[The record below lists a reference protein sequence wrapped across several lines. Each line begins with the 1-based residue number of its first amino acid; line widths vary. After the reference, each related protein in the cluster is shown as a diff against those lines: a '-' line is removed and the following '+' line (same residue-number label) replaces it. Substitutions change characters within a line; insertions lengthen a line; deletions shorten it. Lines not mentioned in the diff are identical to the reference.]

1 MSDFAQFSD
10 CIADVLPTI
19 GTSMFNT
26 NLINAVKSLSPV
38 DEATVIVYEN
48 GVVPRIDFAMPDS
61 WEQPNI
67 DIFMKGAFLLD
78 PYYLAATRECKRG
91 FFRLRELAPS
101 GFRQSEYYRIYY
113 GTSGL
118 QDECGYLVAL
128 ADGGF
133 VNIALG
139 LTSKRAFNKTALER
153 FSGAAKVV
161 TALCH
166 QHWNTTQ
173 LVRDADTDLRAP
185 LEAALKSFGSSKLTN
200 RECEVIH
207 MILQG
212 HTTKKVAE
220 KLGISYET
228 VKLHRKHA
236 YAKLGINSQSELF
249 YTFIDS
255 LMHAE
260 AYSGGDPLQEYRQE
274 RS

>member
-1 MSDFAQFSD
+1 MSDLARFSD
-10 CIADVLPTI
+10 CIAGVLPAV
-19 GTSMFNT
+19 GTPAFST
-26 NLINAVKSLSPV
+26 SLVNAVKSLSQV

-48 GVVPRIDFAMPDS
+48 GVMPRIDFAMPDS
-61 WEQPNI
+61 WQHPNL

-78 PYYLAATRECKRG
+78 PYYLAASRDKKSG
-91 FFRLRELAPS
+91 FYRLRELAPS

-118 QDECGYLVAL
+118 RDECGYLVAL

-133 VNIALG
+133 VNVALG
-139 LTSKRAFNKTALER
+139 LTSKRAYSKIALEH
-153 FSGAAKVV
+153 FAGATKLV

-166 QHWNTTQ
+166 QHWNAAQ
-173 LVRDADTDLRAP
+173 SARGADTELRAQ
-185 LEAALKSFGSSKLTN
+185 LEAALGSFGSSKLTN

-220 KLGISYET
+220 QLGISYET
-228 VKLHRKHA
+228 VKLHRKNS
-236 YAKLGINSQSELF
+236 YAKLGINSQAELF

-260 AYSGGDPLQEYRQE
+260 AYRGGDPLQEYQQSPR
-274 RS
+274 